1 MEENDGICEIKMKIA
16 LVMPKST
23 FLESPMVFQPLGLF
37 YLAARLES
45 LGHITE
51 FFDLNVDEVPADIYD
66 QVWVSATS
74 PQMAEIKRLGKI
86 FSQYKA
92 KSVLGGASAW
102 ANPSSC
108 MDLGYDL
115 IVGGEA
121 DEPENMQKIMETEK
135 GYLLTPV
142 SKTLDWVLPPV
153 RRWSRKYLSALDN
166 LHGVKIPAT
175 TMFTSR
181 GCPLECAFCE
191 SGRHG
196 VIWDRL
202 TRFESMDIVEYQ
214 IKESKELGY
223 NALCYYDDI
232 LPMNKRRTLEILEL
246 HRKYDMIW
254 RCFMRSDII
263 NKQGGYDYLKEMR
276 DGGLVEIFVGVESAS
291 NQIKDNI
298 TKKTT
303 IEQDTNIVEWCRK
316 LGIRCK
322 TSFILGLPG
331 ESLETMEMTRK
342 WILQNR
348 PDRVQVGRL
357 IPFKGTPLGDH
368 PENYDIQFEE
378 QPPDEWFYAG
388 NNGAGTKSFVSTS
401 HLTRDEIDE
410 FWHRL
415 LKELKEKGIPS

>member
-1 MEENDGICEIKMKIA
+1 MNIA

-23 FLESPMVFQPLGLF
+23 FLEDATVFGPLGLW

-45 LGHITE
+45 LGHQTD
-51 FFDLNVDEVPADIYD
+51 FFDLNIDEIPTDTYE

-74 PQMAEIKRLGKI
+74 PQMAEVKRLGKI
-86 FSQYKA
+86 FSTYTA
-92 KSVLGGASAW
+92 KTVLGGASVW
-102 ANPSSC
+102 ANPDSC
-108 MDLGYDL
+108 KDLGYDL

-121 DEPENMQKIMETEK
+121 DSPKGIQMVLEST
-135 GYLLTPV
+135 GYLFIPV
-142 SKTLDWVLPPV
+142 SPTLEWALPPV
-153 RRWSRKYLSALDN
+153 RRWANKYHSYLTDFEGIKRKC
-166 LHGVKIPAT
+166 T

-202 TRFESMDIVEYQ
+202 TRYESLDVVEAQ
-214 IKESKELGY
+214 IKECKDLGY
-223 NALCYYDDI
+223 NALAYYDDI
-232 LPMNKRRTLEILEL
+232 LPLNKKRTYEIMRL
-246 HRKYDMIW
+246 HREYGMIW
-254 RCFMRSDII
+254 RCFLRSDII

-298 TKKTT
+298 HKKTT
-303 IEQDTNIVEWCRK
+303 IEQDANIVHWCK
-316 LGIRCK
+316 DLGIRCK

-331 ESLETMEMTRK
+331 ESLETMEETRK
-342 WILQNR
+342 WILEHR

-357 IPFKGTPLGDH
+357 IPFPGTPLFKNPQD
-368 PENYDIQFEE
+368 YDLKVEKNV
-378 QPPDEWFYAG
+378 DDDWFYMG
-388 NNGAGTKSFVSTS
+388 MNDMQHSFVSTS
-401 HLTRDEIDE
+401 NVSVEQIDA

-415 LKELKEKGIPS
+415 NKELEEEGISK